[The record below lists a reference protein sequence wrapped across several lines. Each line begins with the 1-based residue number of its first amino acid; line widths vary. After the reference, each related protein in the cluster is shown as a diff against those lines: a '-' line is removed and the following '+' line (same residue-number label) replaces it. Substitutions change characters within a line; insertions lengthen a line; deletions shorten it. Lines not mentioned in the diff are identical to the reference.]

1 MLGENNNVHIVCGSR
16 YPPASCPVDMPTDK
30 PVALRDLLRAGTGG
44 LAGVAEKI
52 ERSQKLASIVRDAF
66 PTDVKPHLVSAD
78 VHDDRL
84 VIVADHAVWAARMR
98 YYTSDALQII
108 ATSHNLRLGEAVVRV
123 RPPVAN
129 A

>member
-1 MLGENNNVHIVCGSR
+1 
-16 YPPASCPVDMPTDK
+16 MPTEK

-52 ERSQKLASIVRDAF
+52 ERSQKLASVVRDAF
-66 PTDVKPHLVSAD
+66 PNDVKPHLVSAD

-108 ATSHNLRLGEAVVRV
+108 ATSHNLRLDGAVVRV
-123 RPPVAN
+123 RPPIAN